1 MYDSAMSY
9 TRRIIDDLLDEVIGD
24 LAAIALEGAKG
35 VGKTATARQRARSE
49 LSMDVASQRALVAGN
64 VCLIRNLEPPVLI
77 DEWQLEPQVWD
88 AVRRAVDD
96 DRAGGQFLLTGSAG
110 VAPGVRIH
118 SGAGRIVS
126 VRMRPLSLAERG
138 IETPT
143 VSLASLMNREG
154 VEIGGHTTVGLAEYT
169 DEILGSGFPG
179 IRPLSERGQR
189 IQLDSYVTRI
199 VDRELV
205 ENEVEVRRPRAL
217 RAWLSAYA
225 AATSTQAAYSNIL
238 DSATPGEGDKPT
250 RQTAEVYREALTR
263 LFVLDPLEAWI
274 PAFSPLKRLTVTPK
288 HHLVDPALAA
298 RLVGVGK
305 RGLLTGEGDRV
316 GTQTGTWLGALFESL
331 ATQSV
336 RVYAEATEAQV
347 GHLRTMGTAREID
360 LIVEGPDRSVVAIEV
375 KLAGSVS
382 DHDVRHLNWLHDQ
395 IGDRLADRVVLTTGE
410 YAYRRSDGIAVVPL
424 ALLGP

>member
-64 VCLIRNLEPPVLI
+64 VRLIRNLEPPVLI

-143 VSLASLMNREG
+143 VSLASLMNSSH
-154 VEIGGHTTVGLAEYT
+154 IF
-169 DEILGSGFPG
+169 SFFP
-179 IRPLSERGQR
+179 
-189 IQLDSYVTRI
+189 
-199 VDRELV
+199 
-205 ENEVEVRRPRAL
+205 
-217 RAWLSAYA
+217 
-225 AATSTQAAYSNIL
+225 
-238 DSATPGEGDKPT
+238 
-250 RQTAEVYREALTR
+250 
-263 LFVLDPLEAWI
+263 
-274 PAFSPLKRLTVTPK
+274 
-288 HHLVDPALAA
+288 LAA
-298 RLVGVGK
+298 
-305 RGLLTGEGDRV
+305 
-316 GTQTGTWLGALFESL
+316 F
-331 ATQSV
+331 
-336 RVYAEATEAQV
+336 
-347 GHLRTMGTAREID
+347 
-360 LIVEGPDRSVVAIEV
+360 AI
-375 KLAGSVS
+375 G
-382 DHDVRHLNWLHDQ
+382 
-395 IGDRLADRVVLTTGE
+395 
-410 YAYRRSDGIAVVPL
+410 
-424 ALLGP
+424 

>member
-1 MYDSAMSY
+1 MSY

-64 VCLIRNLEPPVLI
+64 VRLIRNLEPPVLL

-217 RAWLSAYA
+217 RARGHAPRRA
-225 AATSTQAAYSNIL
+225 RVTHAPDAAT
-238 DSATPGEGDKPT
+238 D
-250 RQTAEVYREALTR
+250 
-263 LFVLDPLEAWI
+263 
-274 PAFSPLKRLTVTPK
+274 
-288 HHLVDPALAA
+288 
-298 RLVGVGK
+298 
-305 RGLLTGEGDRV
+305 
-316 GTQTGTWLGALFESL
+316 
-331 ATQSV
+331 
-336 RVYAEATEAQV
+336 AQ
-347 GHLRTMGTAREID
+347 
-360 LIVEGPDRSVVAIEV
+360 RSV
-375 KLAGSVS
+375 
-382 DHDVRHLNWLHDQ
+382 
-395 IGDRLADRVVLTTGE
+395 
-410 YAYRRSDGIAVVPL
+410 
-424 ALLGP
+424 

>member
-64 VCLIRNLEPPVLI
+64 VRLIRNLEPPVLI

-179 IRPLSERGQR
+179 IRRVRGR
-189 IQLDSYVTRI
+189 RGDSRW
-199 VDRELV
+199 
-205 ENEVEVRRPRAL
+205 A
-217 RAWLSAYA
+217 
-225 AATSTQAAYSNIL
+225 
-238 DSATPGEGDKPT
+238 
-250 RQTAEVYREALTR
+250 
-263 LFVLDPLEAWI
+263 
-274 PAFSPLKRLTVTPK
+274 
-288 HHLVDPALAA
+288 
-298 RLVGVGK
+298 GK
-305 RGLLTGEGDRV
+305 R
-316 GTQTGTWLGALFESL
+316 
-331 ATQSV
+331 
-336 RVYAEATEAQV
+336 
-347 GHLRTMGTAREID
+347 
-360 LIVEGPDRSVVAIEV
+360 
-375 KLAGSVS
+375 
-382 DHDVRHLNWLHDQ
+382 
-395 IGDRLADRVVLTTGE
+395 
-410 YAYRRSDGIAVVPL
+410 
-424 ALLGP
+424 